1 MMIFNPLFFSFMNSK
16 NSNDFSNPLL
26 DKKNI
31 NSQDFPT
38 DEIPNGFFQKIPKY
52 LFSDIINVLLIK
64 DEKFIPSAIKDKKLI
79 KDVDYDDSAKALVYN
94 SESSTKLDSNKKE
107 ISNKMDLVFSF
118 INDLSLQNVFGSK
131 TEEIKF
137 ALKESLLSNSKN
149 EISIDTNMLKKF
161 IEKLIINKGN
171 EIEIVLQNNI
181 KTNDNIKSSIKV
193 NDKNSLNE
201 KNEIANLNKT
211 SSNLKQS
218 IESNL
223 LNYFNITNANSISLE
238 KDTNLMKVIDLLNG
252 GEIIIEDKNENKF
265 VIDLEQSNY
274 TDLNQANNFILKMNI
289 VPNENILNTNDKI
302 MEHPD
307 SFGMEHSDFLGME
320 HSSGIDIFPLNEK
333 DNFEQDYPFNTLVS
347 PNNHSIYK
355 VKFILNDLF
364 DSQKT
369 NENLN
374 FLKSGNIEQ
383 QIKNE
388 DKAFVYSSLK
398 DKFTSI
404 NSEESVNN
412 FFENLKQVDLENKIN
427 QPIDSDLY
435 RNAKVDYREILK
447 NIKYIPN
454 EKNDNKIYS
463 ESKYIKN
470 FKSVDDLKGN
480 INKMEHLSVKGGL
493 SMTENSNLDNELKT
507 ELNSKVSG
515 TTFEKV
521 NEIKFIDTN
530 KYNINDKSV
539 NENNVKKPLEEKSIG
554 IEKDYSNEIH
564 NDIKKN
570 FVKDDYKQNNTLINK
585 IFPSKENEIET
596 KSDQN
601 LFSKKNI
608 QHLEKENIDNI
619 HHSEEREVQAKMS
632 LEEIKNDEDLSFIN
646 KDYNHKENTLNE
658 VDSEKIFIK
667 ENNNEGINKDENN
680 FKFSKTTLRNTIIIQ
695 NEKMND
701 HKNEQNEAHNK
712 NNDSFIDSK
721 QLIENKNNDST
732 EVATNVKEDIPL
744 NINSEKISNQTKS
757 DFVSTINSKENINS
771 EINNF
776 HKVEVNDKF
785 FRAEK
790 IIEISEVLKEV
801 SSLISKKENGIIKLQ
816 IKPESLGKILITID
830 ATKEIVN
837 ARIEVENKAVQ
848 ALLENNIN
856 QLYSNLNQNG
866 VQLSSVQIFLNQ
878 GESKN
883 YKPNYFK
890 KKSFE
895 ENNNFLNDED
905 EKITTRK
912 LGYNTYEYLI

>member
-1 MMIFNPLFFSFMNSK
+1 MIFNPLFFSFMNSK

-570 FVKDDYKQNNTLINK
+570 FVKDDYKQNNTLN
-585 IFPSKENEIET
+585 
-596 KSDQN
+596 
-601 LFSKKNI
+601 
-608 QHLEKENIDNI
+608 
-619 HHSEEREVQAKMS
+619 
-632 LEEIKNDEDLSFIN
+632 
-646 KDYNHKENTLNE
+646 
-658 VDSEKIFIK
+658 
-667 ENNNEGINKDENN
+667 
-680 FKFSKTTLRNTIIIQ
+680 
-695 NEKMND
+695 
-701 HKNEQNEAHNK
+701 
-712 NNDSFIDSK
+712 
-721 QLIENKNNDST
+721 
-732 EVATNVKEDIPL
+732 
-744 NINSEKISNQTKS
+744 
-757 DFVSTINSKENINS
+757 
-771 EINNF
+771 
-776 HKVEVNDKF
+776 
-785 FRAEK
+785 
-790 IIEISEVLKEV
+790 
-801 SSLISKKENGIIKLQ
+801 
-816 IKPESLGKILITID
+816 
-830 ATKEIVN
+830 
-837 ARIEVENKAVQ
+837 
-848 ALLENNIN
+848 
-856 QLYSNLNQNG
+856 
-866 VQLSSVQIFLNQ
+866 SVQ
-878 GESKN
+878 
-883 YKPNYFK
+883 
-890 KKSFE
+890 
-895 ENNNFLNDED
+895 
-905 EKITTRK
+905 
-912 LGYNTYEYLI
+912 